1 MHKPPSKHRLALI
14 YLVLILVTLGTFWP
28 VLRCDFVRYDD
39 DKYVTENPYIKGG
52 LSLESAAGAFT
63 RPHYHMWHPL
73 TTLSYIVD
81 YEIFGLNPLWYH
93 LVNLLFHLANTV
105 LLFCVLKRLT
115 GAVWPSVFVA
125 AVFAVHPLQ
134 VESVAWVAERKNVLS
149 GFFFLL
155 TIAAYARYADRPSA
169 GRYLLVIACLSLGLM
184 AKPIVVTLPLALLLL
199 DYWPLDRI
207 RWAGQDER
215 AGPRRSQLR
224 NGGPQYSPWRL
235 LAEKVPMFGLA
246 GAVAVV
252 TYAIQRAG
260 GVLSELSHIPPPY
273 RLANASISYVT
284 YIEKLIW
291 PSGLAVFYPHPAANF
306 SVVRL
311 AISIPVLLL
320 LSTLCIYLGRRQ
332 RYLAVGWLW
341 HLGLLV
347 PVIGLIQAGAQARA
361 DRYMYLTMIGP
372 LVIAAWGAGDL
383 VKKWRLPKVLPA
395 VAAGI
400 IVSAAITCTS
410 LQLRY
415 WRSSMALFKRAV
427 DVTENNYIMLNNYAN
442 RLSDAGRIDEAI
454 ECFCQCLLI
463 RPDSPEP
470 HNNLGNALLD
480 RKQIDAA
487 IEHYRQAVELAE
499 GQKRGSYPP
508 SGLAEAHHN
517 LANALRL
524 QGRFDQAAEHYAAAL
539 KVKPDDIGTL
549 QGLALTYSAL
559 QKYDDAI
566 ACYDRMLRFE
576 PDNVIAH
583 GLLGIAL
590 GQKGE
595 PEAAANEFR
604 FVLSRRPD
612 DLEMYCNLGIVLQQQ
627 GRIDEA
633 IDQYRQALQ
642 IDPDY
647 GKARQL
653 LQAALEKQKNR

>member
-1 MHKPPSKHRLALI
+1 MHKPPPKHRLALI

-28 VLRCDFVRYDD
+28 VVRCDFVQYDD

-52 LSLESAAGAFT
+52 LSLESFIQAFT
-63 RPHYHMWHPL
+63 VPHYHIWHPL
-73 TTLSYIVD
+73 TTLSYLVD
-81 YEIFGLNPLWYH
+81 YELFGLNPLWYH
-93 LVNLLFHLANTV
+93 LVNLLFHLANVV
-105 LLFCVLKRLT
+105 LLFWVLKRLT

-155 TIAAYARYADRPSA
+155 TIAVYAQYADCPSA
-169 GRYLLVIACLSLGLM
+169 GRYLLVIVCLGLGLM
-184 AKPIVVTLPLALLLL
+184 AKPIVVTLPLVLLLL

-215 AGPRRSQLR
+215 ASPRRPQPR
-224 NGGPQYSPWRL
+224 KGGPQYSPCRL

-246 GAVAVV
+246 GAVAVA
-252 TYAIQRAG
+252 TYAVQRAG
-260 GVLSELSHIPPPY
+260 GVLPELSHIPLPY

-320 LSTLCIYLGRRQ
+320 LSILCLCFGRRQ

-372 LVIAAWGAGDL
+372 LVIVAWGAGDL
-383 VKKWRLPKVLPA
+383 VKKWRLPRVLPA
-395 VAAGI
+395 VIAGI
-400 IVSAAITCTS
+400 MVSAAITCTS

-415 WRSSMALFKRAV
+415 WRSSLALFKRAV
-427 DVTENNYIMLNNYAN
+427 DVTDNNYVMLNNYAN
-442 RLSDAGRIDEAI
+442 RLKETGKIDEAI
-454 ECFCQCLLI
+454 ENFSKCLLLK
-463 RPDSPEP
+463 PDSPEA
-470 HNNLGNALLD
+470 HNNLGNALSD
-480 RKQIDAA
+480 KDQTDKA
-487 IEHYRQAVELAE
+487 IEHYRKAIELAE
-499 GQKRGSYPP
+499 GQKRGAYPP
-508 SGLAEAHHN
+508 RGLAEAHHN
-517 LANALRL
+517 LANALRQ
-524 QGRFDQAAEHYAAAL
+524 QGLFAQAKEHYVAAL
-539 KVKPDDIGTL
+539 KVKPDDIETL
-549 QGLALTYSAL
+549 HGLALTYSAL

-595 PEAAANEFR
+595 PEAAAKEFR

-627 GRIDEA
+627 GKIDEA

-653 LQAALEKQKNR
+653 LQAALEKQKDR